1 MDFWILLQ
9 ERAVFIFVLIV
20 FITINALM
28 IFAMWKRRVRMPKPL
43 LYLVTTV
50 SMLLILLSSVLAVF
64 VWTFGY
70 NA

>member
-9 ERAVFIFVLIV
+9 ERAVIIFVLAV
-20 FITINALM
+20 FIAFNAL
-28 IFAMWKRRVRMPKPL
+28 ILFAIWKRGVQMPKPL

-50 SMLLILLSSVLAVF
+50 STLLILLSSALTLF
-64 VWTFGY
+64 IWTFGY